1 MVITMATQVLPATTT
16 PVPPSVAAGRGG
28 PVRFTV
34 ADVLSMV
41 RQGILAED
49 ATTELLDGLVV
60 HKDRSEQGADPMSH
74 GPRHRKC
81 VRKLAALSGRI
92 DSADRHAQSQL
103 PIVCGDGEMPEPDF
117 AVVRGTDDDYDAA
130 LPTAADAFCVVEVA
144 DSSLER
150 DRDEKLPVYAAA
162 GVAWYLIVNLRS
174 DTLELYTD
182 PDPTGRQY
190 RSTQVIR
197 AGESLRM
204 PLGGGLGLDLAA
216 VDVLP

>member
-1 MVITMATQVLPATTT
+1 MGAIIAGATP
-16 PVPPSVAAGRGG
+16 AGRGG

-41 RQGILAED
+41 RQGILPED
-49 ATTELLDGLVV
+49 ATTELLDGIVV
-60 HKDRSEQGADPMSH
+60 HKDRSEQGGDPMSH

-81 VRKLAALSGRI
+81 VRQLAALAARI

-117 AVVRGTDDDYDAA
+117 AVIRGTDDDYDDA
-130 LPTAADAFCVVEVA
+130 LPTAADAFSVIEVA

-162 GVAWYLIVNLRS
+162 GVPWYLIVNLRT
-174 DTLELYTD
+174 DALQLYTD
-182 PDPTGRQY
+182 PDPRGQY
-190 RSTQVIR
+190 RT
-197 AGESLRM
+197 AETLRRGDVLRL
-204 PLGGGLGLDLAA
+204 PIGGGLVLDLPVA
-216 VDVLP
+216 DVLP